1 MAEISQPQ
9 ETHKSTRVR
18 SKKLSTRIDM
28 TPMVDLAFLLLTFFI
43 LTTTL
48 NKMKVM
54 EITVPEQ
61 TQGRPQSAIYAR
73 RVLTFILD
81 KGDKVYW
88 RHGLNDPLTEVHYS
102 DKEINKVL
110 VSKNAEI
117 DQMVVLIKATDKSR
131 YQNMVDM
138 MDEIFKS
145 KIERYCIVDI
155 EESDLSLIKEIEQKD
170 SQRLSRRSP

>member
-1 MAEISQPQ
+1 
-9 ETHKSTRVR
+9 
-18 SKKLSTRIDM
+18 
-28 TPMVDLAFLLLTFFI
+28 
-43 LTTTL
+43 
-48 NKMKVM
+48 M
-54 EITVPEQ
+54 EIAVPEQ
-61 TQGRPQSAIYAR
+61 PQGRPQPPISASR
-73 RVLTFILD
+73 LLTFILD